1 MKDNVYQLAV
11 DINFVN
17 KAVNEV
23 NDVMLKI
30 NNAIA
35 RVVEE
40 ESLKLITDLNY
51 CWEPTDAYD
60 TVDME

>member
-1 MKDNVYQLAV
+1 MKDNIYQLAV

-35 RVVEE
+35 KVVEE
-40 ESLKLITDLNY
+40 ESLELITDLDY

>member
-23 NDVMLKI
+23 NDVMIKI

-40 ESLKLITDLNY
+40 ENLELITDLNY